1 MCKSTPICWILAAFL
16 TLGLAA
22 GAACKQTPDEPA
34 TSSASYRQRH
44 DFESLSRLLG
54 HIRLGMTRAE
64 VERLLGPP
72 TYSPIEGQYYYVAA
86 DRRTPEGTPVGLVVD
101 YRRTDPRS
109 GEEIA
114 SGRLE
119 TFWLGPI
126 GE

>member
-1 MCKSTPICWILAAFL
+1 MRTPDLACWTLTGLLA
-16 TLGLAA
+16 LGLAA
-22 GAACKQTPDEPA
+22 GAACRTAPAEPA
-34 TSSASYRQRH
+34 AASASYRQRH

-54 HIRLGMTRAE
+54 HIRLGMTKAE
-64 VERLLGPP
+64 VEKLLGPP
-72 TYSPIEGQYYYVAA
+72 TYSPIDGQYYYVAA
-86 DRRTPEGTPVGLVVD
+86 DRRTPEGTPLGLAVD
-101 YRRTDPRS
+101 YRRTNPRT

>member
-1 MCKSTPICWILAAFL
+1 MHQSNLTCWTLTVCLA
-16 TLGLAA
+16 LGLAA
-22 GAACKQTPDEPA
+22 SDACRTAPGEPA
-34 TSSASYRQRH
+34 AASASYRQRH

-54 HIRLGMTRAE
+54 HVRLGMTKAE
-64 VERLLGPP
+64 VEKLLGPP
-72 TYSPIEGQYYYVAA
+72 TYSPIEGQSYYVAA

-101 YRRTDPRS
+101 YRRTDPRT